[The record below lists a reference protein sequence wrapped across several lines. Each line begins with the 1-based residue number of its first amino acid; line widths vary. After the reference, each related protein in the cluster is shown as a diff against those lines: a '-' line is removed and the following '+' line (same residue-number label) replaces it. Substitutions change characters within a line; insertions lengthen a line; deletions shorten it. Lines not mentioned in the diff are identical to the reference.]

1 MDTESELDGI
11 IFFRDPLGKHLHEP
25 DVQLLMRIC
34 DVRNVAI
41 ATNPATAKLILAG
54 LSL

>member
-1 MDTESELDGI
+1 MDTESELNGI

-25 DVQLLMRIC
+25 DVQLLMLIF
-34 DVRNVAI
+34 DVHNVAI
-41 ATNPATAKLILAG
+41 ATNPATAKMILTG

>member
-11 IFFRDPLGKHLHEP
+11 IFFKDPLGKNLHEP
-25 DVQLLMRIC
+25 DVLFLMLIF
-34 DVRNVAI
+34 DVHNVAI
-41 ATNPATAKLILAG
+41 ATNPATAKMILTG

>member
-11 IFFRDPLGKHLHEP
+11 IFFRDPLAKHLHEP
-25 DVQLLMRIC
+25 EIHLLMLIC
-34 DVRNVAI
+34 DVHNVAI
-41 ATNPATAKLILAG
+41 ATNPATAKLILSR